1 MSIRIDFQQTIGK
14 IKPMNAVNNG
24 KATPIAVCV
33 PMYSV
38 LYLEIKESK

>member
-1 MSIRIDFQQTIGK
+1 MCIKIDFSKTHGK

-24 KATPIAVCV
+24 KATPIAVCA